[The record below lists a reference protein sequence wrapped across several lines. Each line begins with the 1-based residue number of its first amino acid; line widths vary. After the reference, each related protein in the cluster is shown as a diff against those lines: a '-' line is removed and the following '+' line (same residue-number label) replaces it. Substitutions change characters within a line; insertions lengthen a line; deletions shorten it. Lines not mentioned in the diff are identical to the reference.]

1 MLNTGRGAFE
11 NTDIVGL
18 FGNTPVLIVALTLT
32 KTLVLNRIIMNH
44 TYNVLMMVY
53 DLSTN

>member
-1 MLNTGRGAFE
+1 MLNNGRGAFE

-32 KTLVLNRIIMNH
+32 KTLVLNRIIRNH
-44 TYNVLMMVY
+44 TNNVLMMVY